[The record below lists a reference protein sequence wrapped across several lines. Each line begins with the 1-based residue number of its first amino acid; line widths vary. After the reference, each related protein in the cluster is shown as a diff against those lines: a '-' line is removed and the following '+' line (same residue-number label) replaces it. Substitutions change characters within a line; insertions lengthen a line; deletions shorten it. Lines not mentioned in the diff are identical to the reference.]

1 MEHGRRL
8 IAALAVAVLAV
19 CATTATAAP
28 TEVDVRI
35 EGRSQTLFEGP
46 VVTEGH
52 AVRARSESESHP
64 CDGIN
69 PNDPQ
74 NTGPGPTPTAS
85 GVDATTFSGGS
96 FDGRWDTS
104 YDDFLVTEW
113 DGEREAEG
121 NSWSVLVN
129 GALLSVGGCQY
140 ELGEGAQVLWTF
152 GPDKPLLALYP
163 LGAAEG
169 AAPLTAVADVGVPF
183 EVEVLSHKPASGSPP
198 ARPGRAG
205 YTADGNA
212 QIVPVQTAADGA
224 ETTLAE
230 QPLASADEAGD
241 ATITFTS
248 PGWHRIKAIAAG
260 ALRSNRID
268 VCVCAPGQ
276 ASCGQV
282 PGEDIPRESG
292 VAAGEPPSVS
302 CSFQASG
309 PGSVVGPGQSAGGG
323 VAGTQTGNQPAGAG
337 RTLRFEGQVL
347 HAHGALWNGL
357 RLHGRWHRLGDVLAL
372 EGVVMA
378 GSHGSSATAH
388 LPSGRPVF
396 ALFAGTR
403 STRIELRDHGAHR
416 VAVIPRGK
424 AGAGPTLVA
433 LPASHNAG
441 NVTLR
446 VLEGQAEL
454 DAVAT
459 APR

>member
-1 MEHGRRL
+1 M
-8 IAALAVAVLAV
+8 
-19 CATTATAAP
+19 
-28 TEVDVRI
+28 
-35 EGRSQTLFEGP
+35 
-46 VVTEGH
+46 
-52 AVRARSESESHP
+52 
-64 CDGIN
+64 
-69 PNDPQ
+69 
-74 NTGPGPTPTAS
+74 
-85 GVDATTFSGGS
+85 
-96 FDGRWDTS
+96 
-104 YDDFLVTEW
+104 
-113 DGEREAEG
+113 
-121 NSWSVLVN
+121 N

-224 ETTLAE
+224 ETALAE

-309 PGSVVGPGQSAGGG
+309 PGSVVGQGNPPAAGWRAPRRVISRRARAGRFASRDTCCTLTG
-323 VAGTQTGNQPAGAG
+323 PCGTACATTDAGTAWGT
-337 RTLRFEGQVL
+337 
-347 HAHGALWNGL
+347 
-357 RLHGRWHRLGDVLAL
+357 
-372 EGVVMA
+372 
-378 GSHGSSATAH
+378 SS
-388 LPSGRPVF
+388 PW
-396 ALFAGTR
+396 
-403 STRIELRDHGAHR
+403 
-416 VAVIPRGK
+416 K
-424 AGAGPTLVA
+424 A
-433 LPASHNAG
+433 S
-441 NVTLR
+441 
-446 VLEGQAEL
+446 
-454 DAVAT
+454 
-459 APR
+459 